1 MFLVTMLGAVSAAA
15 GKGWRLVEA
24 APGMSNYAN
33 LYIVMALESGSFKSI
48 AGRIMKPIAEE
59 ESRRLVEWEQRQAP
73 VLRAHLEAAKADVKK
88 SAKRPADA
96 SLEADAR
103 REAECER
110 KLLRNPRLLLGS
122 CTTAAL
128 AQSLAHMDHET
139 GALYSPEGG
148 DLLRVALGLFRD
160 RGMDADLL
168 LSGYTGEYF
177 SQNRVSSGSPRLNE
191 PVLSLLAMVQPIVLR
206 ETLANE
212 AARQRGLFSR
222 LLCVPLEH
230 RLFEDDGVLRTIDVT
245 AENAWAS
252 LITRTLRFRFEHS
265 VAPIEVRCAP
275 AAREVFRE
283 AHNAAVAW
291 INGSHADLRPWLV
304 RYREHCCRVA
314 LNLQIA
320 SDPASR
326 VLTQEAAEQAVRIVH
341 WILAQLVE
349 AVHSQR
355 TDTLRERIGEFTSL
369 VPMEGFIT
377 LRECR
382 RKGFSEAESR
392 QICLLEPRLFELY
405 EHAPPSGGP
414 LSVRIKR
421 AGSLNG
427 PEETGGAR

>member
-1 MFLVTMLGAVSAAA
+1 
-15 GKGWRLVEA
+15 
-24 APGMSNYAN
+24 
-33 LYIVMALESGSFKSI
+33 
-48 AGRIMKPIAEE
+48 
-59 ESRRLVEWEQRQAP
+59 
-73 VLRAHLEAAKADVKK
+73 
-88 SAKRPADA
+88 
-96 SLEADAR
+96 
-103 REAECER
+103 
-110 KLLRNPRLLLGS
+110 
-122 CTTAAL
+122 
-128 AQSLAHMDHET
+128 
-139 GALYSPEGG
+139 
-148 DLLRVALGLFRD
+148 
-160 RGMDADLL
+160 
-168 LSGYTGEYF
+168 
-177 SQNRVSSGSPRLNE
+177 
-191 PVLSLLAMVQPIVLR
+191 
-206 ETLANE
+206 
-212 AARQRGLFSR
+212 
-222 LLCVPLEH
+222 LEH
-230 RLFEDDGVLRTIDVT
+230 RLFEDDGVLRTIDFT
-245 AENAWAS
+245 AENDWVS

-392 QICLLEPRLFELY
+392 QICLLEPRLLELY

-421 AGSLNG
+421 AGSLDG
-427 PEETGGAR
+427 PEEAGGAR